1 MNESAMIL
9 SVFENRWCSENRSDR
24 MESRVRWIEMFM
36 FCVSVLTYYDALIS
50 LFCVAAVC
58 LTY

>member
-1 MNESAMIL
+1 MNESAVIL

-36 FCVSVLTYYDALIS
+36 FCVSVVTCDALIS
-50 LFCVAAVC
+50 LFCIAAI
-58 LTY
+58 